1 MELCKFCLRCF
12 DEFFEM
18 WNSIREKVN
27 QSWKKRSPWT
37 SAFTESKDEK
47 MRQKPLGRHSIQEDD
62 RKSRLST
69 LGLWCRCGKG
79 PNSERSRPPQKKR
92 WPQPLR
98 LLPSW
103 TELQKPPSFCH
114 ITLKKT
120 SVTKPSTKMY
130 NSLSSI
136 QRWKNSKFK
145 ALHYGSNVSL
155 MMQSFIKNGKSCPSG
170 GPFVEEACGYAL
182 YIHWS
187 CINTLPCQLEKTRL

>member
-1 MELCKFCLRCF
+1 MGDTPSR
-12 DEFFEM
+12 
-18 WNSIREKVN
+18 R
-27 QSWKKRSPWT
+27 T
-37 SAFTESKDEK
+37 TES
-47 MRQKPLGRHSIQEDD
+47 RGYQ
-62 RKSRLST
+62 LSVYGADAVKVRT
-69 LGLWCRCGKG
+69 
-79 PNSERSRPPQKKR
+79 PNEVDHHRKKR

-120 SVTKPSTKMY
+120 SVTKLSTKMY